1 MQRLLAEHDNI
12 NVVYA
17 ENDNEGQDF
26 DISDLYDLFTDQYE
40 EVEE

>member
-1 MQRLLAEHDNI
+1 VISNHEDRI
-12 NVVYA
+12 TTA

-40 EVEE
+40 DVEE